1 MRLYPKVIPIIAREA
16 VQLLM
21 QDRDIEV
28 EPMRIA
34 DAEMDLSAIMR
45 EYLANEERVN
55 QATREALE
63 RRGYDYSKFNQVKR
77 EMADVRGFKMGD
89 EGIEYVINQMIEFLL
104 ISRNVEEV
112 FSADNVLRQKIF
124 QCMKKH
130 LDVDDEIDRE
140 ARARLKHLQEGT
152 SAFDIEYNKTVE
164 QIRRARGL
172 IPDLPFRATALSPG
186 SGTRRPELT
195 LRRPSPSGPTS
206 PRMPGPGPL
215 ATFPGH
221 IARGCRARGLAA
233 RPRRPR
239 PAGPAPRRGPR
250 PGRGGVLVGRGARR

>member
-1 MRLYPKVIPIIAREA
+1 MRLYPKVIPVISRETI
-16 VQLLM
+16 QQLM
-21 QDRDIEV
+21 QDGDIEV

-45 EYLANEERVN
+45 EYLTNEERVN

-112 FSADNVLRQKIF
+112 FAADNSLRQKIF
-124 QCMKKH
+124 AVMKKH
-130 LDVDDEIDRE
+130 LDVDEEIDRE

-172 IPDLPFRATALSPG
+172 I
-186 SGTRRPELT
+186 
-195 LRRPSPSGPTS
+195 
-206 PRMPGPGPL
+206 
-215 ATFPGH
+215 
-221 IARGCRARGLAA
+221 
-233 RPRRPR
+233 
-239 PAGPAPRRGPR
+239 
-250 PGRGGVLVGRGARR
+250 

>member
-1 MRLYPKVIPIIAREA
+1 MRLYPKVIPIISRECI
-16 VQLLM
+16 QKLM
-21 QDRDIEV
+21 QDGDVEV
-28 EPMRIA
+28 EPLRIA

-112 FSADNVLRQKIF
+112 FAPDNVLRQKIF
-124 QCMKKH
+124 AIMKKH
-130 LDVDDEIDRE
+130 LDVDDEIDKE

-152 SAFDIEYNKTVE
+152 SAYDIEYNKTVE

-172 IPDLPFRATALSPG
+172 I
-186 SGTRRPELT
+186 
-195 LRRPSPSGPTS
+195 
-206 PRMPGPGPL
+206 
-215 ATFPGH
+215 
-221 IARGCRARGLAA
+221 
-233 RPRRPR
+233 
-239 PAGPAPRRGPR
+239 
-250 PGRGGVLVGRGARR
+250 

>member
-1 MRLYPKVIPIIAREA
+1 MRLYPKVIPIISREA
-16 VQLLM
+16 IQKLM
-21 QDRDIEV
+21 QDGDIEV
-28 EPMRIA
+28 EPMRVA

-112 FSADNVLRQKIF
+112 FAQDTSLRTKLHEV
-124 QCMKKH
+124 MKKH
-130 LDVDDEIDRE
+130 LDVDDEIDKE
-140 ARARLKHLQEGT
+140 ARSRLKHLQEGT
-152 SAFDIEYNKTVE
+152 SAFDIEYNKTLE

-172 IPDLPFRATALSPG
+172 I
-186 SGTRRPELT
+186 
-195 LRRPSPSGPTS
+195 
-206 PRMPGPGPL
+206 
-215 ATFPGH
+215 
-221 IARGCRARGLAA
+221 
-233 RPRRPR
+233 
-239 PAGPAPRRGPR
+239 
-250 PGRGGVLVGRGARR
+250 

>member
-1 MRLYPKVIPIIAREA
+1 MRLYPKVIPIISRECIQ
-16 VQLLM
+16 VLM
-21 QDRDIEV
+21 QDGDVEV
-28 EPMRIA
+28 EPMRVA

-112 FSADNVLRQKIF
+112 FAADNVLRSKIF
-124 QCMKKH
+124 SVMKKH
-130 LDVDDEIDRE
+130 LDVDDEIDKE
-140 ARARLKHLQEGT
+140 ARSRLKHLQEGT

-172 IPDLPFRATALSPG
+172 I
-186 SGTRRPELT
+186 
-195 LRRPSPSGPTS
+195 
-206 PRMPGPGPL
+206 
-215 ATFPGH
+215 
-221 IARGCRARGLAA
+221 
-233 RPRRPR
+233 
-239 PAGPAPRRGPR
+239 
-250 PGRGGVLVGRGARR
+250 

>member
-1 MRLYPKVIPIIAREA
+1 MRLYPKVIPVISRETI
-16 VQLLM
+16 QRLM
-21 QDRDIEV
+21 QDGDIEV
-28 EPMRIA
+28 EAMRVA

-45 EYLANEERVN
+45 EYLTNEERVN

-89 EGIEYVINQMIEFLL
+89 EGVDYIINQMIEFLL

-112 FSADNVLRQKIF
+112 YAADNVLRQKIF
-124 QCMKKH
+124 VTMKKH

-172 IPDLPFRATALSPG
+172 I
-186 SGTRRPELT
+186 
-195 LRRPSPSGPTS
+195 
-206 PRMPGPGPL
+206 
-215 ATFPGH
+215 
-221 IARGCRARGLAA
+221 
-233 RPRRPR
+233 
-239 PAGPAPRRGPR
+239 
-250 PGRGGVLVGRGARR
+250 

>member
-1 MRLYPKVIPIIAREA
+1 MRLYPKVIPIISRECIQVLA
-16 VQLLM
+16 
-21 QDRDIEV
+21 QDGDIEV

-89 EGIEYVINQMIEFLL
+89 EGIEYVIGQMIEFLL

-112 FSADNVLRQKIF
+112 FAEDHALRKKIF
-124 QCMKKH
+124 VIFKKH
-130 LDVDDEIDRE
+130 LDVDEEIDRE

-152 SAFDIEYNKTVE
+152 SAWEIEYNKTIE
-164 QIRRARGL
+164 LLRRSRGL
-172 IPDLPFRATALSPG
+172 I
-186 SGTRRPELT
+186 
-195 LRRPSPSGPTS
+195 
-206 PRMPGPGPL
+206 
-215 ATFPGH
+215 
-221 IARGCRARGLAA
+221 
-233 RPRRPR
+233 
-239 PAGPAPRRGPR
+239 
-250 PGRGGVLVGRGARR
+250 